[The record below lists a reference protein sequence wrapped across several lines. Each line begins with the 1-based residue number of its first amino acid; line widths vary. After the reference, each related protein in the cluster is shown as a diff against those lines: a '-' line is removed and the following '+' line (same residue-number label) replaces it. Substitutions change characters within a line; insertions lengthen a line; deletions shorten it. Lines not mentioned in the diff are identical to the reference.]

1 MKTKM
6 IITVIT
12 MMLLAPFIFAAEE
25 NTEEWL
31 NKHAAIRT
39 TETVSQDG
47 KGNIQTVRV
56 VTDTTVYIRQT
67 STEIKKPDKN
77 GNLQTI
83 SRTTTSIDAL
93 GGTAVTTETL
103 LAGSSTLVTTA
114 ITTTERV
121 DGKLITTNYAR
132 GKTGNMTM
140 ISKTTSKTTDNGG
153 GTITASF

>member
-6 IITVIT
+6 IVTVIT
-12 MMLLAPFIFAAEE
+12 MMLLAPFILVAEE

-31 NKHAAIRT
+31 NKHAAIKT
-39 TETVSQDG
+39 TETVIQDG
-47 KGNIQTVRV
+47 NGNIQTVRI

-67 STEIKKPDKN
+67 STEIKKTDKN
-77 GNLQTI
+77 GNLQTV

-93 GGTAVTTETL
+93 GGTAVTTESL
-103 LAGSSTLVTTA
+103 LPGSSTLITTA
-114 ITTTERV
+114 ITTTERT

-132 GKTGNMTM
+132 SKTGSMTM